1 MYFVN
6 GLTNFQ
12 NVLEDA
18 LTKLNEHAVAGNLL
32 PAGRQLT
39 LEDVRVFS
47 WPQIWNDC
55 SCGFGGPAWQA
66 ITIAQTVAVLCS
78 LSGALAV
85 YHNGQFAYLVR
96 RQSDAF
102 QRAFNRQRLPGQAE
116 FLRDR
121 SKWDAAEV

>member
-1 MYFVN
+1 MYLVN

-12 NVLEDA
+12 SVLEEA
-18 LTKLNEHAVAGNLL
+18 LVMLTEHAVAGKLL

-39 LEDVRVFS
+39 LEDVHVFS
-47 WPQIWNDC
+47 WPQIWSDC

-66 ITIAQTVAVLCS
+66 ITIAQTVVVLCS

-85 YHNGQFAYLVR
+85 YHNGRFAYLVR

-102 QRAFNRQRLPGQAE
+102 RQAFIQQRLPGQAE

-121 SKWDAAEV
+121 SKWDVAEV